1 MCLMGSLGSRNHANR
16 AVGLRE
22 GSPRLRNNANRCES
36 LSSCAWSSGGVMD
49 SMDWMGSL
57 GSRNR
62 TNCAI
67 VLLAGSKCSSQ
78 LESLSSEEVAE
89 QTEYEGLAWVEPP
102 SEEASLESEL
112 ESESA

>member
-1 MCLMGSLGSRNHANR
+1 
-16 AVGLRE
+16 
-22 GSPRLRNNANRCES
+22 
-36 LSSCAWSSGGVMD
+36 MD

-67 VLLAGSKCSSQ
+67 VLLAGSACSSQ